1 MRLSNSQAVMVKSNS
16 CTQQTLMSFV
26 LFSCTSFPHSPLAY
40 TGYPRMVFTKS
51 DERMKDERMQVSK
64 NKSEAQNLTAVKDN
78 SG

>member
-1 MRLSNSQAVMVKSNS
+1 
-16 CTQQTLMSFV
+16 
-26 LFSCTSFPHSPLAY
+26 
-40 TGYPRMVFTKS
+40 MVFTKS